1 MYRRL
6 TLAFSPARLIR
17 HAPAS
22 PSSFV
27 CSPALIIISRS
38 PHHTA
43 LQRGLMTTTTTTTTN
58 TTTRATAT
66 MSPLTPTYDNA
77 LHLLSLLQSNKT
89 VINLFAASSAT
100 ADINASAIPE
110 MTAWLLRAGY
120 TPSDLAAHLRCIHVA
135 GTKGK
140 GSVCAFT
147 TAILRQYPH
156 VAGKVGTYTSP
167 HLVSVRERI
176 CIDGEP
182 IPQDKFAQYFFE
194 LWDALSD
201 AARREGAVI
210 PEGDALG
217 VDGPSTKPFYFR
229 FLTLLAFH
237 AFVREGV
244 RSAIVECGIGGEYD
258 STNVLP
264 AEAVTAT
271 VVTQL
276 GIDHVNLLGDTV
288 EKIAWNKAGIFKKGV
303 PAVTYQAGRNSSKGS
318 DSVLRVLRE
327 RAQEKGGQLSILDD
341 IALNKWKGVPDARL
355 EGAFQK
361 SNMALATIISRHH
374 LQSLGHKLDDDNND
388 LTLLTSLPPP
398 IHTAL
403 QTAKLRGRC
412 ETIVQ
417 DRIEWHLDG
426 AHTEDS
432 LVQVAKWFATKILC
446 PPDSIRVL
454 IFNQQDR
461 DSPKLLR
468 TLLDALQD
476 ATNTPN
482 RKIFH
487 HAFCPTNDEVGRLTS
502 PKADMTVQRRNCDV
516 VRQFCPFTTAIP
528 ADSVS
533 FALDMARNVML
544 GSKKSKDNFK
554 VQVLVTGS
562 FNLVGPALRLLEP
575 GSDP

>member
-1 MYRRL
+1 
-6 TLAFSPARLIR
+6 
-17 HAPAS
+17 
-22 PSSFV
+22 
-27 CSPALIIISRS
+27 
-38 PHHTA
+38 
-43 LQRGLMTTTTTTTTN
+43 
-58 TTTRATAT
+58 

-89 VINLFAASSAT
+89 VINLFANAPNS

-110 MTAWLLRAGY
+110 MRAWLQRAGY
-120 TPSDLAAHLRCIHVA
+120 EPSDLATHMCCIHVA

-147 TAILRQYPH
+147 TSILRQYPQ

-176 CIDGEP
+176 CIDGKP
-182 IPQDKFAQYFFE
+182 IPQDKFTKYFFE
-194 LWDALSD
+194 VWSALSD
-201 AARREGAVI
+201 AARKAGDKI

-217 VDGPSTKPFYFR
+217 ADGPSTKPFYFR
-229 FLTLLAFH
+229 FLTILAFH
-237 AFVREGV
+237 AFIREGV
-244 RSAIVECGIGGEYD
+244 RSAVVECGIGGEYD

-264 AEAVTAT
+264 AEAVSTT

-276 GIDHVNLLGDTV
+276 GIDHVNLLGDTL

-303 PAVTYQAGRNSSKGS
+303 PAVTYQTGRSPAKG
-318 DSVLRVLRE
+318 DSVLQVLVD
-327 RAQEKGGQLSILDD
+327 RAEEKGAQLNIIDD
-341 IALNKWKGVPDARL
+341 AALQRWKGVTDAHL

-361 SNMALATIISRHH
+361 NNMALATAISRLH
-374 LQSLGHKLDDDNND
+374 LQSLGHRFGDDDD
-388 LTLLTSLPPP
+388 IFPSDIPPT
-398 IHTAL
+398 IHKAL
-403 QTAKLRGRC
+403 QNATLRGRC
-412 ETIVQ
+412 ETIAQ

-432 LVQVAKWFATKILC
+432 LVQVAKWFATKILS

-461 DSPKLLR
+461 DSPKLLK
-468 TLLDALQD
+468 TLLDALQN

-487 HAFCPTNDEVGRLTS
+487 HAFCPTNDEVGS
-502 PKADMTVQRRNCDV
+502 IAKVDMSVQRRNCDV

-544 GSKKSKDNFK
+544 GSRKSKDNFK
-554 VQVLVTGS
+554 VQVLITGS
-562 FNLVGPALRLLEP
+562 FHLVGPALKLLEP
-575 GSDP
+575 GIEP